1 MNGAQTLVVTGAS
14 GFCGSHI
21 ATAAHEAG
29 YAVVCVGR
37 RPGPVGAHV
46 FWDASSAGPHELL
59 AGLRPACSSPVAA
72 VVHSAAAVGDVGP
85 PEWFERVNVGGT
97 AAVLAVA
104 EALDATAVVVSSG
117 SVYDHRTPAP
127 AIGEDHAQGGW
138 VTAYGRTKAAADALA
153 ASAGARVLRPHAVYG
168 PGDRYLLPRVTAAVR
183 LGQLVLPGPDVSLS
197 VTHVRTLTSAAL
209 AAPRWSAG
217 AYNITDADPVGRDW
231 LLGSAA
237 SATLGSPVRIRHLP
251 AGALLSVAAGLEAM
265 AVRTGREPVLTRYAV
280 DQLAHPFVLDI
291 GKARAQ
297 GWTPPASV
305 DEHLAWLTRARGGE
319 GSKTR

>member
-1 MNGAQTLVVTGAS
+1 VTSAQTLVVTGAS

-21 ATAAHEAG
+21 AAAAHRAG

-37 RPGPVGAHV
+37 RPGPVGVHV
-46 FWDASSAGPHELL
+46 FWDASSGGAHALL
-59 AGLRPACSSPVAA
+59 AGLLPACSSPVAA
-72 VVHSAAAVGDVGP
+72 VVHCAAAVGDLGP
-85 PEWFERVNVGGT
+85 QEWFERVNVGGT
-97 AAVLAVA
+97 AAVLETAA
-104 EALDATAVVVSSG
+104 GLGSPAVVVSSG
-117 SVYDHRTPAP
+117 SVYDHRTPTP

-153 ASAGARVLRPHAVYG
+153 LSAGARVLRPHAVYG

-183 LGQLVLPGPDVSLS
+183 GGQLVLPGPDVPLS

-209 AAPRWSAG
+209 AAPGWGVG
-217 AYNITDADPVGRDW
+217 AYNIADTDPVSRDW

-237 SATLGSPVRIRHLP
+237 SAALGSPVRVRHLP
-251 AGALLSVAAGLEAM
+251 AAALRSVAGALEAM
-265 AVRTGREPVLTRYAV
+265 ARRTEREPVLTRYAV

-305 DEHLAWLTRARGGE
+305 DEHLAWLTRARGRGE
-319 GSKTR
+319 REG